1 MENGNTVA
9 VFCCRLCGF
18 GFLVFRGIRSY
29 VGYTNELF
37 GVRNHKTLGSAIEFQ

>member
-1 MENGNTVA
+1 MAIQLPYSVA
-9 VFCCRLCGF
+9 GF
-18 GFLVFRGIRSY
+18 VVLGFLVFRGIRSY